1 MDYKQVEELGG
12 KITKATVPY
21 SIKMWGDNK
30 SVGGE
35 FAVEVFIGTDA
46 DPEATISATYVWLK
60 QLAHSCM
67 KEELEAVR
75 NVTQSAAP
83 KPQASAPVQADG
95 VDDVV
100 LDDCRLGHTVFNGKS
115 SLKVFGGQYRK
126 YGVTVWDEVA
136 AEYPDLLGYQEWGVT
151 PIGKD
156 GVEDQQYLQ
165 KLPDGFSKAIV
176 QVVGGKPKR
185 VLRLE

>member
-12 KITKATVPY
+12 KIVRATVPY
-21 SIKMWGDNK
+21 SFKTWGNDR

-35 FAVEVFIGTDA
+35 FAVDVTIGTDA
-46 DPEATISATYVWLK
+46 DPEATITATYVWLK
-60 QLAHSCM
+60 QLAHSVM
-67 KEELEAVR
+67 KDDLESVR
-75 NVTQSAAP
+75 VVTQSAPKQQQQAAP
-83 KPQASAPVQADG
+83 EQAAG

-100 LDDCRLGHTVFNGKS
+100 LDDCRVGHTTFNGKS

-126 YGVTVWDEVA
+126 YGVTMWDEIA
-136 AEYPDLLGYQEWGVT
+136 SNYPDLIGYQEWGVT
-151 PIGKD
+151 PIGAG

-165 KLPDGFSKAIV
+165 PLPDGFTKAIV